1 MFSKA
6 YEIASKFTN
15 PVLISYRFF
24 DGTIESGI
32 GSFVIL
38 NEEGWIITAAHILD
52 SAFAHQQNAIEIQ
65 AFNEKIAE
73 IEEDHKL
80 TTKAKIKRKKRLKI
94 NNKWITNQSMW
105 WGRDGHTINEFKL
118 FRENDIAVGKIE
130 NFNPDFCKEY
140 PVFKNPNDLKNGT
153 SLCKLG
159 YPFYDVMAQYEEGKN
174 MFQFDPSIFPIP
186 RFPIE
191 GIYTRNILL
200 EKGKEI
206 NIQPKFIE
214 TSTPGL
220 RGQSGGP
227 TFDTDGRIWA
237 IQSQT
242 RHLPLGFTP
251 KVKKDNKEVEEN
263 QFLNVGWGAHVE
275 SILEFLK
282 LNNISF
288 KVE

>member
-1 MFSKA
+1 
-6 YEIASKFTN
+6 I
-15 PVLISYRFF
+15 
-24 DGTIESGI
+24 
-32 GSFVIL
+32 
-38 NEEGWIITAAHILD
+38 
-52 SAFAHQQNAIEIQ
+52 
-65 AFNEKIAE
+65 
-73 IEEDHKL
+73 
-80 TTKAKIKRKKRLKI
+80 
-94 NNKWITNQSMW
+94 
-105 WGRDGHTINEFKL
+105 
-118 FRENDIAVGKIE
+118 
-130 NFNPDFCKEY
+130 
-140 PVFKNPNDLKNGT
+140 GT

-275 SILEFLK
+275 SIL
-282 LNNISF
+282 
-288 KVE
+288 